1 MLEGAAEDKARSQL
15 LTGGATAPRGARRYF
30 CTYLDSRYLSRGLVL
45 YRSLI
50 KHVGDFEL
58 WILCFDQL
66 AYDGLVALKLP
77 NVRLVSL
84 DEFERGDNELLDVK
98 STRSDVEYF
107 FTCTPSWPLYVLARN
122 EHVDVLGYLDADLFL
137 FSSPNFLYE
146 ELEAGSLL
154 ITAHDFP
161 SDLKAREQFGRFNV
175 GLMLFRHDDHALSA
189 LSWWRER
196 CLEWCYDRAE
206 DGRFADQKYL
216 DQWPALFPETRVM
229 RKPAGAVA
237 PWNWM
242 NYEISWDRNQIVV
255 NGERLVTYHFQSV
268 SLHHGRVY
276 NAGLS
281 SYRRMPGSLRRRIYL
296 PYIRELAQMETLIG
310 RILPRGQLRAPG
322 RARRTTLFSRQL
334 VDALRGG
341 DLGVRIRR

>member
-1 MLEGAAEDKARSQL
+1 MHTGAAEDKAGAHL
-15 LTGGATAPRGARRYF
+15 LVGGGTASGGARRYF
-30 CTYLDSRYLSRGLVL
+30 CTYLDSRYLSRGLAL
-45 YRSLI
+45 YRSLLR
-50 KHVGDFEL
+50 HVGDFEL

-77 NVRLVSL
+77 NVRPVSL
-84 DEFERGDNELLDVK
+84 DEFERDDHELLAVK
-98 STRSDVEYF
+98 RTRSDVEYF
-107 FTCTPSWPLYVLARN
+107 FTCTPSLPLYVLARN
-122 EHVDVLGYLDADLFL
+122 EHIDVLGYLDADLFF
-137 FSSPNFLYE
+137 FSSPDSVYE
-146 ELEAGSLL
+146 ELETGSLL

-161 SDLKAREQFGRFNV
+161 SDLKAREQFGKFNV

-216 DQWPALFPETRVM
+216 DQWPTLFPETRVM

-242 NYEISWDRNQIVV
+242 NYEISWDRDQIIV

-281 SYRRMPGSLRRRIYL
+281 SYRRMPSNLRRRIYL
-296 PYIRELAQMETLIG
+296 PYIRELAEMEALVERTL
-310 RILPRGQLRAPG
+310 PSEQLRAPD

>member
-1 MLEGAAEDKARSQL
+1 VHKGAAEDEAGSRL
-15 LTGGATAPRGARRYF
+15 LTGGGTASGGPRRYF
-30 CTYLDSRYLSRGLVL
+30 CTYFDSRYLSRGLAL
-45 YRSLI
+45 YRSLLR
-50 KHVGDFEL
+50 HVGDFEL

-66 AYDGLVALKLP
+66 AYDALVALQLP
-77 NVRLVSL
+77 NVRPVSL
-84 DEFERGDNELLDVK
+84 DEFERGDDELLAAK

-107 FTCTPSWPLYVLARN
+107 FTCTPSWPLYVLAHN
-122 EHVDVLGYLDADLFL
+122 EYIDVLGYLDSDLFF
-137 FSSPNFLYE
+137 FSSPDSVYE
-146 ELEAGSLL
+146 ELETGSLL

-161 SDLKAREQFGRFNV
+161 SDLKVKERFGRFNV
-175 GLMLFRHDDHALSA
+175 GLMLFRHDEHALSA

-229 RKPAGAVA
+229 CKPAGALA

-242 NYEISWDRNQIVV
+242 NYEISWDRDQIVV

-276 NAGLS
+276 TTILS
-281 SYRRMPGSLRRRIYL
+281 SYCRMPGGLRRRLYR
-296 PYIRELAQMETLIG
+296 PYIRELAQTETLVG
-310 RILPRGQLRAPG
+310 RTLPRRQRRAPD
-322 RARRTTLFSRQL
+322 RARRTTLVPRQL
-334 VDALRGG
+334 ADALRNG
-341 DLGVRIRR
+341 DMGVRIR